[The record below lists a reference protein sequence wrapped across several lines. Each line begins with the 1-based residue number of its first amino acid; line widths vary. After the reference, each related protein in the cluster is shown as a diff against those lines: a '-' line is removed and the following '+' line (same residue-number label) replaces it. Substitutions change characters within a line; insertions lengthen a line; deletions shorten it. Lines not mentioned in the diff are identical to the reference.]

1 MLTRWKTYL
10 KESLVKK
17 KDWGTPSRLSLD
29 EFSRQK
35 GKGNLVTVVSDI
47 VMGSLLEVIDS
58 HKSEEIIEVL
68 KQQPVSMREQVLE
81 VSVDMWGGFPKVI
94 KEVFPNAMIVIDRFH
109 VMKLINKALNKM
121 RLNLELKGLKNRC
134 LLLKNKADLTDSEKL
149 ELANLLKHSACLGIA
164 YELKSELRDIYET
177 SSTVKIGF
185 KRLKSWLNSAR
196 IIFGK
201 AVNSVENHLVEISH
215 YFVSKT
221 TSGVMSGINNRIKLI
236 IRQSYG
242 FKSFESLREKLLAC
256 LFK

>member
-1 MLTRWKTYL
+1 M
-10 KESLVKK
+10 
-17 KDWGTPSRLSLD
+17 
-29 EFSRQK
+29 
-35 GKGNLVTVVSDI
+35 TVVSDI
-47 VMGSLLEVIDS
+47 DKGSLLEVIDS

-68 KQQPVSMREQVLE
+68 KQQPLSMREQVRE

-94 KEVFPNAMIVIDRFH
+94 KEVFPNALIVIDRFH
-109 VMKLINKALNKM
+109 VMKLVNKALNKM

-134 LLLKNKADLTDSEKL
+134 LLLKNEVDLSGSEKL
-149 ELANLLKHSACLGIA
+149 ELADLLKDSACLGIA
-164 YELKSELRDIYET
+164 YELKEELRDIYET
-177 SSTVKIGF
+177 SSTIKIGF

-201 AVNSVENHLVEISH
+201 AVHSIENHLVEISH

-221 TSGVMSGINNRIKLI
+221 TSGVMEGINNRIKLI

>member
-1 MLTRWKTYL
+1 
-10 KESLVKK
+10 
-17 KDWGTPSRLSLD
+17 
-29 EFSRQK
+29 
-35 GKGNLVTVVSDI
+35 VTVVSDI
-47 VMGSLLEVIDS
+47 DKGSLLEVIDS

-68 KQQPVSMREQVLE
+68 KQQPLSMREQVRE

-94 KEVFPNAMIVIDRFH
+94 KEVFPNALIVIDRFH
-109 VMKLINKALNKM
+109 VMKLVNKALNKM

-134 LLLKNKADLTDSEKL
+134 LLLKNEADLTDSEKL
-149 ELANLLKHSACLGIA
+149 ELADLLKDSACLGIA
-164 YELKSELRDIYET
+164 YQLKEELRDIYET

-201 AVNSVENHLVEISH
+201 AVDSIEKHLTEISH

-221 TSGVMSGINNRIKLI
+221 TSGVMEGINNRIKLI